1 MGRPSTPFSTLGE
14 RASSS
19 GTDEFG
25 NAYYRT
31 KGHKIDPAL
40 GFERRWVIY
49 NGISEASMAPPGWNG
64 WLHHTVDVPPSQES
78 YEPRE
83 WQKPHQPN
91 RTGTPFAYRP
101 RGSTL
106 NEGVRQPATGDYDAW
121 TPG

>member
-1 MGRPSTPFSTLGE
+1 M
-14 RASSS
+14 ASSD
-19 GTDEFG
+19 T
-25 NAYYRT
+25 AW
-31 KGHKIDPAL
+31 L
-40 GFERRWVIY
+40 LERK
-49 NGISEASMAPPGWNG
+49 
-64 WLHHTVDVPPSQES
+64 QES